1 MTQSQNSQAQKR
13 YKVSR
18 SDTTHGENGEHHLI
32 QGQGSSMRLWHNEQ
46 PSDTADKQPTCNPY
60 ETLGYVVSG
69 RVELT
74 VDGQTLTLGEGDSY
88 CVPRD
93 TEHVYRVLETL
104 TAVEVTT
111 PATGK

>member
-1 MTQSQNSQAQKR
+1 MTQNT

-32 QGQGSSMRLWHNEQ
+32 QGQASAMRLWHNEQ
-46 PSDTADKQPTCNPY
+46 SADTADKQPSRNPY
-60 ETLGYVVSG
+60 ETLGYVISG
-69 RVELT
+69 RVELS
-74 VDGQTLTLGEGDSY
+74 VAGQTLTLEAGDSY

-111 PATGK
+111 PGTSK